1 MYLNLHVY
9 LVTLLEVKISRF
21 DQSILL
27 FFRLQPRI
35 EGRPNE
41 VSWRYQV
48 QYHPKVGGIAV
59 YEYFNECAQLQARL
73 HLPCDKVEGVAA
85 SLLKA

>member
-1 MYLNLHVY
+1 MKFPAGTKL
-9 LVTLLEVKISRF
+9 
-21 DQSILL
+21 
-27 FFRLQPRI
+27 
-35 EGRPNE
+35 
-41 VSWRYQV
+41 